1 MYAYKLIPLPH
12 GLWLKLILDN
22 EIVNIWCLGLDLTL
36 FDPMGRPANSKKC
49 FLSFFQKS
57 FCETA

>member
-12 GLWLKLILDN
+12 RLLLKLILDN
-22 EIVNIWCLGLDLTL
+22 EIVNIWCLGLDLT
-36 FDPMGRPANSKKC
+36 MGRPANIKKG